1 MESEQMKQ
9 IAKDL
14 ADYEMLKT
22 TIKAHLTVYN
32 EMLVDYEVELKKYL
46 KEDLPTTLIDVQ
58 NMLISK
64 TKAKI
69 SALEE
74 LNQ

>member
-14 ADYEMLKT
+14 ADYQMLKT
-22 TIKAHLTVYN
+22 TIKAHLTVYK
-32 EMLVDYEVELKKYL
+32 EILSDYEVELKKYL
-46 KEDLPTTLIDVQ
+46 KEDLPTTLIEVQ
-58 NMLISK
+58 NILISK

>member
-1 MESEQMKQ
+1 MDTKQ

-14 ADYEMLKT
+14 ASYEMLKT
-22 TIKAHLTVYN
+22 TITAHLNVYKELLN
-32 EMLVDYEVELKKYL
+32 DYEVELKKYL

>member
-1 MESEQMKQ
+1 MEHTAEKLAKYELLQM
-9 IAKDL
+9 
-14 ADYEMLKT
+14 

-58 NMLISK
+58 NILISK